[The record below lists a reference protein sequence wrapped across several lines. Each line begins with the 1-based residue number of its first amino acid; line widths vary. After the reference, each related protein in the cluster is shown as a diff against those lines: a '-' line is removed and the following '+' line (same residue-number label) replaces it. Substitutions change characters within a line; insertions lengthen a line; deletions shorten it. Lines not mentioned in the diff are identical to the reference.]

1 MSVANSTPPSAA
13 IDRDNPWPGLESFTE
28 SARDFFFGREQET
41 EELNRLVGRQT
52 LTVLFGQS
60 GLGKSSLLHAGLFPL
75 LRASDHLPLYL
86 RLDHAPSTP
95 PLAEQVKTALTAAF
109 AAVRAE
115 APAFT
120 PGETLWEYFHRKD
133 VDIWSAKNRLLT
145 PVLAFDQ
152 FEEIFT
158 LGRADETCRER
169 SRVFLDELAC
179 LVTNRAPAAVQARLD
194 HGELDPARFNF
205 QKPSCQVILSL
216 REDYLPDLEGLKQ
229 QMPALV
235 HNRMRLKRLTG
246 TQALDIVQKPAPHL
260 LAPGVAE
267 RIVEFVAGAR
277 GGSAER
283 LAEFDVE
290 PPLLSVI
297 CRELNERRRAL
308 RQTQITVDLVSGNR
322 REILTRFYERS
333 VADLPEAMRTFVE
346 ERLLTKSGF
355 RDNLALESALESPG
369 VTRPLIDTLVARRL
383 LRIEDRLGVQRVELT
398 HDVLAEV
405 IRAARDARREQE
417 ARAAEERRRL
427 ATESE
432 LAASKARE
440 AEAKRA
446 LVRARL
452 IAAGCA
458 VLAVAAIAA
467 TVFGYN
473 NLRRARAAEAGAR
486 ANADRA
492 LEKERLAFATRAE
505 AERVVNYLVE
515 DLATDLQPL
524 GRLSLLS
531 NLFRGVLAY
540 YDGVPADQRTPE
552 GLINQTSAY
561 ARASR
566 ISYQLG
572 LRQQSDEQLDRARA
586 ALAAAGNRADPEKT
600 DLARADL
607 LLATS
612 QIADLSSDAV
622 TAVAQ
627 AREALALLEP
637 WLAKPDPTL
646 RVRRV
651 ASVVTYFVGQGLTRS
666 GDPAALAYLERSAEL
681 SRGLIAAG
689 DNVNLNRRYL
699 GSTLAWM
706 ATAANRSGLVDQV
719 VPRAREA
726 LQLLEQVRAEDPNNV
741 VALGGMASALN
752 ALAEGYRALNRPSE
766 AAALEPQLKAV
777 SEARLRV
784 DPYNLTENNNS
795 MISGIYFGLT
805 HLRQGEVA
813 EALAALREN
822 DSTALVAAKGTAFQK
837 NNLLRLRAE
846 RAEVLAA
853 VGGPRAVREEQAA
866 IEQLGRE
873 LIAFES
879 PDSPAHARAVQR
891 LETARRQSALAAGEF
906 STVRTSAR
914 ASVKALVTAGGKVAD
929 PASQRVLLRHAH
941 HALGIAS
948 AEESDWTEAAAA
960 LQSALD
966 ADVMN
971 AGAAENRVVSE
982 GMISALSAEAS
993 SAARRAELQTWRA
1006 WVFAHQPGQAA
1017 AAVAAAAEARDFQR
1031 RQLTI
1036 GDGTDQA
1043 VRLFAAFAEVAY
1055 ARAQVAAGGPAPE
1068 IRAGLAEAG
1077 KLLASL
1083 SDEFKG
1089 TSWVQ
1094 RLQAKLAATRA
1105 LAP

>member
-1 MSVANSTPPSAA
+1 MSHAPA
-13 IDRDNPWPGLESFTE
+13 IDRENPWPGLESFTE
-28 SARDFFFGREQET
+28 NARDFFFGREQET

-86 RLDHAPSTP
+86 RLDHSPLTP
-95 PLAEQVKTALTAAF
+95 PLAEQVKTALTTAF
-109 AAVRAE
+109 AAARAE

-158 LGRADETCRER
+158 LGRADEACRER
-169 SRVFLDELAC
+169 SRIFLNELAC
-179 LVTNRAPAAVQARLD
+179 LVANRAPAAVQARLD
-194 HGELDPARFNF
+194 HGELDPAQFNF
-205 QKPSCQVILSL
+205 AKPSCQVILSL
-216 REDYLPDLEGLKQ
+216 REDFLPDLEGLKQ

-235 HNRMRLKRLTG
+235 HNRLRLKRLTG

-260 LAPGVAE
+260 LAAGVAE

-308 RQTQITVDLVSGNR
+308 GQAQITVDLVSGNR
-322 REILTRFYERS
+322 REILTNFYERS

-405 IRAARDARREQE
+405 IRGARDARREQE

-432 LAASKARE
+432 LAASRARE
-440 AEAKRA
+440 AEAKRG

-458 VLAVAAIAA
+458 VLAFAAIAA

-473 NLRRARAAEAGAR
+473 NLRRARAAEAVAQANAAR
-486 ANADRA
+486 AQ
-492 LEKERLAFATRAE
+492 EKERLAFATRAE

-540 YDGVPADQRTPE
+540 YDGVPADQSTPE
-552 GLINQTSAY
+552 GLINQASAY
-561 ARASR
+561 SRASR
-566 ISYQLG
+566 ISFLLG
-572 LRQQSDEQLDRARA
+572 LRQQSEEQLDRARA

-607 LLATS
+607 QLTIS
-612 QIADLSSDAV
+612 IIADQSGDAV
-622 TAVAQ
+622 AGVVR

-637 WLAKPDPTL
+637 WLAQPKPSL
-646 RVRRV
+646 RVLRL
-651 ASVVTYFVGQGLTRS
+651 ASQATFDVGQGLTRS
-666 GDPAALAYLERSAEL
+666 GDPAAIAYLERSAEL

-699 GSTLAWM
+699 GANLAWT
-706 ATAANRSGLVDQV
+706 ALAANRSGLVDQV

-726 LQLLEQVRAEDPNNV
+726 LQVLEQVRAEDPNNV

-752 ALAEGYRALNRPSE
+752 ALAEGYRALNQPGE
-766 AAALEPQLKAV
+766 AAALKPQMKSL

-784 DPYNLTENNNS
+784 DPLNLIENNNA
-795 MISGIYFGLT
+795 MIIGIYSGLT
-805 HLRQGEVA
+805 YLRQGEIA
-813 EALAALREN
+813 DALAALREN
-822 DSTALVAAKGTAFQK
+822 DSTALIAAKGTSFHK

-853 VGGPRAVREEQAA
+853 VGGSRAAREEQA
-866 IEQLGRE
+866 IVEQVGRE
-873 LIAFES
+873 LIAAES
-879 PDSPAHARAVQR
+879 PDSPAYTRAVQR

-906 STVRTSAR
+906 AIVRASAR
-914 ASVKALVTAGGKVAD
+914 ASVQELTATAGVKVAD
-929 PASQRVLLRHAH
+929 PSSQRVLLRNAQHS
-941 HALGIAS
+941 LGIAA
-948 AEESDWTEAAAA
+948 AEESDWAEAASA
-960 LQSALD
+960 LQDALA
-966 ADVMN
+966 ADLLS
-971 AGAAENRVVSE
+971 AGAAGNRVVSE
-982 GMISALSAEAS
+982 GVVSALSAEAS
-993 SAARRAELQTWRA
+993 AATRRAELQTWRA

-1017 AAVAAAAEARDFQR
+1017 AAVAAATEARDFQR
-1031 RQLTI
+1031 QQLTI
-1036 GDGTDQA
+1036 GDGTDQS
-1043 VRLFAAFAEVAY
+1043 VRLAAAFAEVAF
-1055 ARAQVAAGGPAPE
+1055 ARAQLAAAGPATE
-1068 IRAGLAEAG
+1068 IRSSLAEAG

-1094 RLQAKLAATRA
+1094 RVQTKLAATRA
-1105 LAP
+1105 LVP